1 MNLFY
6 DLPEEL
12 INLIYKRYYSTYV
25 LPEILTRP
33 GSFKNW
39 FEDYKCWRCGKS
51 MLEENEKS
59 YRIVNRLA
67 PESWEYFR
75 TKSINPN
82 DDICLK
88 IKELFKANFDT
99 RCWSC
104 FFIEQLKVME
114 FIAVHGWRVYKE
126 HSIARQESL
135 RYCYFP

>member
-1 MNLFY
+1 MNRFY

-12 INLIYKRYYSTYV
+12 INLIYKKFHSKYV
-25 LPEILTRP
+25 LQELLTRP

-39 FEDYKCWRCGKS
+39 FEDYKCWYCGKS

-59 YRIVNRLA
+59 YRIINSLG

-75 TKSINPN
+75 TKTINPD

-88 IKELFKANFDT
+88 IKDRFKDNFDS
-99 RCWSC
+99 RCWSR
-104 FFIEQLKVME
+104 FFTEQLKVME
-114 FIAVHGWRVYKE
+114 FIAVHGWEFYKKN
-126 HSIARQESL
+126 SIARQEYL